1 MSCPNQEQLVLGYM
15 QAPVCLPHL
24 DRDREVVG
32 GQLEERP
39 ERLVKLCH
47 DEHPCTYSIW
57 KNYVEVYARDRLTK
71 SQIIPIYNFAKYFQI
86 SFQYH
91 YTNSPAHWT
100 LQGVRAK
107 DVKDLIPLVILMVI
121 LFLLLLFWE
130 NELDEEVMAAT
141 LEQLHVDYPQ
151 SDVPVRYCNHMII
164 QRLIK
169 EANNTCKKEH
179 VFVHERPRNI
189 NSVCNSLRKVSC
201 QNHSTLLCFQSETKF
216 KMTVCKLIEG
226 TRYPACSY
234 HISPTEGFIVVTCD
248 DMGPVNIQ
256 RYDE

>member
-1 MSCPNQEQLVLGYM
+1 MV
-15 QAPVCLPHL
+15 
-24 DRDREVVG
+24 
-32 GQLEERP
+32 LEESDDP
-39 ERLVKLCH
+39 LIFSVSS
-47 DEHPCTYSIW
+47 YSI
-57 KNYVEVYARDRLTK
+57 
-71 SQIIPIYNFAKYFQI
+71 
-86 SFQYH
+86 
-91 YTNSPAHWT
+91 
-100 LQGVRAK
+100 GVRAK
-107 DVKDLIPLVILMVI
+107 DVNDLIPLMVLMVI

-130 NELDEEVMAAT
+130 NELNEEVRAAT
-141 LEQLHVDYPQ
+141 LDQLHVDYPQ

-169 EANNTCKKEH
+169 EPNNTCKKEH

-189 NSVCNSLRKVSC
+189 NSVCNSLRKVAC
-201 QNHSTLLCFQSETKF
+201 QNHSTILCFQSETKF

-234 HISPTEGFIVVTCD
+234 HISLTEGFIVVTCD

>member
-1 MSCPNQEQLVLGYM
+1 MV
-15 QAPVCLPHL
+15 
-24 DRDREVVG
+24 
-32 GQLEERP
+32 LEESDYP
-39 ERLVKLCH
+39 LIFSASS
-47 DEHPCTYSIW
+47 YSI
-57 KNYVEVYARDRLTK
+57 
-71 SQIIPIYNFAKYFQI
+71 
-86 SFQYH
+86 
-91 YTNSPAHWT
+91 
-100 LQGVRAK
+100 GVRAK